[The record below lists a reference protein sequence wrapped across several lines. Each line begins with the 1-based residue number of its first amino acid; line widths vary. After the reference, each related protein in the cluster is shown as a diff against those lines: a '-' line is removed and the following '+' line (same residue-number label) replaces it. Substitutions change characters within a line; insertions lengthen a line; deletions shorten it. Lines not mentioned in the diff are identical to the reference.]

1 MTVAQLQ
8 PESPQ
13 IELPRLHEFMP
24 AILTYLCDGSVRTS
38 QEIRT
43 AVADKLRLS
52 PEQMTARLPSRR
64 LVYADR
70 TYWAYKYLEQW
81 GALKSPQHTHFVIT
95 DKGRALMAQYPHGVP
110 AEVTLEITRA
120 GRARHKQPKGSASTD
135 INSVD
140 NVPAELSSS
149 TPEELITTN
158 IAQLEAALA
167 QDILERVRVLSP
179 SAFEQLVVD
188 VLLAMGY
195 GGSEGRGMV
204 TQASND
210 GGIDGVIDQDAQG
223 LSKIYVQAKRYGEKN
238 SVGRPEVQPF
248 VGAMHGQASQG
259 VFITS
264 GSFTSGAHNYAQNI
278 GGGLSLVL
286 IDGERLARL
295 MIKYRVGVQVART
308 YTVMKLDED
317 FFENTYIS
325 SAASSTILP

>member
-70 TYWAYKYLEQW
+70 TYWAYKCLEHW
-81 GALKSPQHTHFVIT
+81 GALTSPKHAHFAIT
-95 DKGRALMAQYPHGVP
+95 DKGQSLIAKYPSGLPVEVALQIRRDSL
-110 AEVTLEITRA
+110 T
-120 GRARHKQPKGSASTD
+120 RHKHPKETENTSTRL
-135 INSVD
+135 
-140 NVPAELSSS
+140 PANGVSIELTDS
-149 TPEELITTN
+149 TPEELIAES
-158 IAQLEAALA
+158 IAQLESALTH
-167 QDILERVRVLSP
+167 DIVESVRVLSP

-195 GGSEGRGMV
+195 GGSERRGMV
-204 TQASND
+204 TKASND
-210 GGIDGVIDQDAQG
+210 GGIDGVIDQDALG
-223 LSKIYVQAKRYGEKN
+223 LSKIYVQAKRYSEKN
-238 SVGRPEVQPF
+238 SVGRPEVQSF
-248 VGAMHGQASQG
+248 VGAMHGQATQG

-264 GSFTSGAHNYAQNI
+264 GSFTSGAREYAQNL
-278 GGGLSLVL
+278 GL
-286 IDGERLARL
+286 
-295 MIKYRVGVQVART
+295 
-308 YTVMKLDED
+308 
-317 FFENTYIS
+317 
-325 SAASSTILP
+325 AADYL

>member
-1 MTVAQLQ
+1 MTVAHLQ
-8 PESPQ
+8 PGSSQ
-13 IELPRLHEFMP
+13 VELPRLHEFMP
-24 AILTYLCDGSVRTS
+24 AILTYLSDGSVRTS

-43 AVADKLRLS
+43 AVADQLSLS
-52 PEQMTARLPSRR
+52 PKQMTVRLPSRR

-70 TYWAYKYLEQW
+70 TYWAYKCLEHW
-81 GALKSPQHTHFVIT
+81 GALTSPKHAHFAIT
-95 DKGRALMAQYPHGVP
+95 DKGQSLIAKYPSGLPVEVALQIRRDSL
-110 AEVTLEITRA
+110 T
-120 GRARHKQPKGSASTD
+120 RHKHPKETENTSTRLPTNGVS
-135 INSVD
+135 I
-140 NVPAELSSS
+140 ELTDS
-149 TPEELITTN
+149 TPEELIAES
-158 IAQLEAALA
+158 IAQLESALTH
-167 QDILERVRVLSP
+167 DIVERVRVLSP

-195 GGSEGRGMV
+195 GGGEGRGIV

-210 GGIDGVIDQDAQG
+210 GGIDGVIDQDALG

-238 SVGRPEVQPF
+238 SVGRPEVQSF
-248 VGAMHGQASQG
+248 VGAMHGRATQG

-264 GSFTSGAHNYAQNI
+264 GSFTSGAHNYAQNL

-317 FFENTYIS
+317 FFAKS
-325 SAASSTILP
+325 